1 VLLESPIA
9 WAATAGKSTP
19 PTAGWPCAPYLESV
33 IARVE
38 KHPKIKVLKNAEL
51 KTAVGSVGS
60 FVSEV
65 RVNGEERAVTYGV
78 AVVATGGRESRPEE
92 YLYGEDRGS

>member
-1 VLLESPIA
+1 
-9 WAATAGKSTP
+9 
-19 PTAGWPCAPYLESV
+19 
-33 IARVE
+33 VE

-65 RVNGEERAVTYGV
+65 RSTARS
-78 AVVATGGRESRPEE
+78 GR
-92 YLYGEDRGS
+92 